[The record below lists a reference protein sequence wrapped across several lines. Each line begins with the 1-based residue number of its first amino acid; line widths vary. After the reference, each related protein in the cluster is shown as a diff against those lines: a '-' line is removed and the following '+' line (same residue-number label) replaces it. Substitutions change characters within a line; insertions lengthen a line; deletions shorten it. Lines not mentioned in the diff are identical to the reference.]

1 MAKFTLAMKQ
11 FCIKHSGRTSGD
23 DGFNLRMAL
32 AKEFKIKNKKRD
44 LPTAGNIKRF
54 IDNWSLT
61 GNTARKARKITKR
74 KKFLEIVS
82 KSLEDKPN
90 ESYRRL
96 TLRLSK
102 EHGRIGKTTLWRIK
116 RKDLQMYPY
125 RQKKVQKVT
134 KPSANLRLSYCVKI
148 STFKDDCIFFLR
160 IF

>member
-1 MAKFTLAMKQ
+1 MVRCDGSEPFGGVRCRVGAKK
-11 FCIKHSGRTSGD
+11 
-23 DGFNLRMAL
+23 
-32 AKEFKIKNKKRD
+32 KN
-44 LPTAGNIKRF
+44 
-54 IDNWSLT
+54 SL
-61 GNTARKARKITKR
+61 KR

-148 STFKDDCIFFLR
+148 STFKDDCIFFENFLN
-160 IF
+160 